1 MNGDPGFNINFNY
14 TSLNR
19 QLAVAL
25 STNTSKVGASV
36 QNMGI
41 TDVLCEGPIAGLVNG
56 ASSVFLNDNSVE
68 PEAFAGYAS
77 PYEIPSLEQLQS
89 DLQALADVKINFN
102 QANPNPDIG
111 YLTQGFNIP
120 TDFELGTGRKLNL
133 QLLGA
138 AVDMEATL
146 DANTNT
152 PVVTLTASTGAGSPF
167 TTAWQ
172 TKDNENRFARLSL
185 FGVVDCFGEV
195 TYVSSTQL
203 KFRPYYG
210 HLNAFPT
217 RTYAGIQIFYSYP
230 ILSVQTTGTPYIEVE
245 SGNTIPSDDYYFYVD
260 KQPLSTYTL
269 QATND
274 TPQFIKNFG
283 VSFRAGK
290 LESQQPFNEL
300 LDSTGGSSGIVG
312 SNAGINLPE
321 LKQLAGT
328 EATNLGI
335 TLIDDSANSYPVGQ
349 SGDRNSSPTI
359 LNSSDF
365 GLDTAG
371 KIREADEIYFTI
383 KYPSLQ
389 STNLGSGNHEEAFVY
404 YIMQFDVKLDG
415 AWNNNYRNI
424 FQNYNEQYIIHSG
437 DVLAPRS
444 FEHRINLDLWRPFED
459 FRIRI
464 IRVTRHIGLCVN
476 ENGDAGGR
484 TDVEK
489 WQLQAKASVDTLG
502 AIIKDKF
509 EFPGTAA
516 AQVAFSG
523 RQFQNIPNRSYHLR
537 GKLVR
542 IPSTYTP
549 REESDTGLAKYED
562 FWGGDFKYPFYTDN
576 PAWVF
581 LDLLTNSR
589 YGAGKWI
596 STNDVDIYS
605 LYRIARYCDELVEDG
620 TTHNVTDLVSG
631 VYYKIKNTPSDTDF
645 TEVGAPSGYS
655 IGTVFRATTGTPT
668 SGSTGQVFGME
679 PRYRANIF
687 LTRATDIYKVL
698 KDMASI
704 FAGIIYYLDSKVV
717 AVQDVPQDP
726 IYSFSQS
733 NVIDGAFTYES
744 TGSRTKTNQVIVT
757 WNDPAIN
764 YTPVPLLVE
773 DRESIAR
780 TGRIIT
786 ENAVAFGCTSEG
798 QATRLGKWKLWTAQ
812 NQTEIV
818 NFATGLQG
826 AFIRPGDIIN
836 VSDAKRT
843 GIQYSGRTSSATSTT
858 LTFDRPVSFN
868 SGSTYELSTV
878 VTKPTAIYVGAA
890 PITINSV
897 SYSTGDVLPE
907 AYVYLEDAGSNPTTF
922 SYQLVDL
929 TNERL
934 ATNAFLD
941 ANGATELQTIW
952 KNHTFVETN
961 LLVNPGASATQV
973 TLANSATFGTTPV
986 ANCIWALKET
996 NSDGEAQ
1003 EGSKKLYKVLTITH
1017 QQANIFSISAVEH
1030 YNEKYEEVEQRYQVG
1045 VTPPTVLQGEQEPD
1059 LIPPAENLVLRV
1071 EKYSDG
1077 SFKLVAEWDSPTNFD
1092 ALSHFEVYHNDS
1104 ADPRPNPIETGDNL
1118 VSFTPASSGTYNIKV
1133 RVVSSRGKYSTYI
1146 EDSIELGRDL
1156 ISPEEEGGAGTGEGI
1171 ERIHGLPSGI
1181 VSDSNT
1187 QLTNNGNTF
1196 GFENANAI
1204 VASRG
1209 DQTDSV
1215 TMTTQTIDVSGLP
1228 SGQEAYVIFDHSS
1241 ASIGLYEWNTSILNG
1256 IGFWRPLGTGSGG
1269 QTEFTQV
1276 TGTNTGLNSGNVYVI
1291 INIATQLTTLATT
1304 EPGDIIAFKSTVPS
1318 SASPVNGNTDR
1329 VAIIQS
1335 QFTQTSTAV
1344 NTLILDRNLG
1354 TLGYKNA
1361 WIPAFRPDPTK
1372 DAVVAKLT
1380 G

>member
-1 MNGDPGFNINFNY
+1 MTGIGIDHPQFSGFFS
-14 TSLNR
+14 SLNR
-19 QLAVAL
+19 QLSVAL
-25 STNTSKVGASV
+25 STNTNKVGASV
-36 QNMGI
+36 QNMGV

-56 ASSVFLNDNSVE
+56 ASSVFLNDNAVE
-68 PEAFAGYAS
+68 PEAFAGYA
-77 PYEIPSLEQLQS
+77 PSFELP
-89 DLQALADVKINFN
+89 DLGDIQADLAALADVKISFS
-102 QANPNPDIG
+102 QANPNPDEG
-111 YLTQGFNIP
+111 YLTSGAVIP
-120 TDFELGTGRKLNL
+120 NTFELGTGRKLNL
-133 QLLGA
+133 DMLGA
-138 AVDMEATL
+138 LVDMEAAL

-152 PVVTLTASTGAGSPF
+152 PVITLTSSVAGAAPF
-167 TTAWQ
+167 SADWQ
-172 TKDNENRFARLSL
+172 TKDNETRFARL
-185 FGVVDCFGEV
+185 FFPTVVDCFGEV
-195 TYVSSTQL
+195 TYVSSTEL
-203 KFRPYYG
+203 KFRPYNG
-210 HLNAFPT
+210 DISAFPDRNFVT
-217 RTYAGIQIFYSYP
+217 IRIFYSYP
-230 ILSVQTTGTPYIEVE
+230 IVSVQTGSNPRIEVE
-245 SGNTIPSDDYYFYVD
+245 SGETIPSGSYYFYVD
-260 KQPLSTYTL
+260 RIPLSTYTL
-269 QATND
+269 ESTND
-274 TPQFIKNFG
+274 TTQFVKSFG
-283 VSFRAGK
+283 IDFRAGK
-290 LESQQPFNEL
+290 LENQQPFNEL
-300 LDSTGGSSGIVG
+300 LDAIGGSSAIVG
-312 SNAGINLPE
+312 SNAGINLPQ
-321 LKQLAGT
+321 LKQLSDT
-328 EATNLGI
+328 EASNLGI
-335 TLIDDSANSYPVGQ
+335 TLIDSAATSYPSGQ
-349 SGDRNSSPTI
+349 SGDRNNNATV

-365 GLDTAG
+365 GLTTAG

-389 STNLGSGNHEEAFVY
+389 STNLGSGNHEEAYAF

-424 FQNYNEQYIIHSG
+424 FSNYNSQYIIHSG
-437 DVLAPRS
+437 DVLAARS

-476 ENGDAGGR
+476 QFGDAGGR

-489 WQLQAKASVDTLG
+489 WQLQAKASIDTLG

-549 REESDTGLAKYED
+549 REESTTGLAKYKE
-562 FWGGDFKYPFYTDN
+562 FWGGDFKYPHYTDN

-589 YGAGKWI
+589 YGGGKWI
-596 STNDVDIYS
+596 STDDVDIYS
-605 LYRIARYCDELVEDG
+605 LYRISRYCDELVEDG
-620 TTHNVTDLVSG
+620 TTHNVTDLVAG
-631 VYYKIKNTPSDTDF
+631 TYYKIKNDPSDTDF
-645 TEVGAPSGYS
+645 TEVGASAGYS
-655 IGTVFRATTGTPT
+655 IGDTFRATSAPPAV
-668 SGSTGQVFGME
+668 GSTGQVFGLE

-717 AVQDVPQDP
+717 PVQDVPQDP

-757 WNDPAIN
+757 WNDPTIN

-780 TGRIIT
+780 TGRIIS

-826 AFIRPGDIIN
+826 AFIRPGDIITI
-836 VSDAKRT
+836 SDAKRT

-868 SGSTYELSTV
+868 TGSAYQLSTV
-878 VTKPTAIYVGAA
+878 VTKPTAIYVGGPA
-890 PITINSV
+890 ITINNI
-897 SYSTGDVLPE
+897 SYTTGDILPE
-907 AYVYLEDAGSNPTTF
+907 AYVYLENAGSSPKTF
-922 SYQLVDL
+922 SYQLVNL

-941 ANGATELQTIW
+941 VNGATALQTLW

-961 LLVNPGASATQV
+961 LIVNPGTSATQV
-973 TLANSATFGTTPV
+973 TLGNSATFDTTPV

-996 NSDGEAQ
+996 NTDGELQ
-1003 EGSKKLYKVLTITH
+1003 EGSAKLYKVLTITH
-1017 QQANIFSISAVEH
+1017 QQGNIFSISAVEH
-1030 YNEKYEEVEQRYQVG
+1030 YNEKYEEIEQRYQVG
-1045 VTPPTVLQGEQEPD
+1045 VTPPTVLQEEQEPD
-1059 LIPPAENLVLRV
+1059 LIPPPVDLALRV
-1071 EKYSDG
+1071 ERYSDG
-1077 SFKLVAEWDSPTNFD
+1077 SFKLVAEWSPPTDFD
-1092 ALSHFEVYHNDS
+1092 ALSHYEVYHNDS
-1104 ADPRPNPIETGDNL
+1104 SDSRASPIETGETIIT
-1118 VSFTPASSGTYNIKV
+1118 FTPPSSGTYIIKV
-1133 RVVSSRGKYSTYI
+1133 RAVSSRGKYSTYI
-1146 EDSIELGRDL
+1146 EDSIELGKNL
-1156 ISPEEEGGAGTGEGI
+1156 VTVVEEGGSGSGETV
-1171 ERIHGLPSGI
+1171 ERIHGIPSGI
-1181 VSDSNT
+1181 VSDNNT

-1196 GFENANAI
+1196 GFETANAV
-1204 VASRG
+1204 VASKG

-1215 TMTTQTIDVSGLP
+1215 TVSTQTIDVSGLS

-1241 ASIGLYEWNTSILNG
+1241 ASIGLYEWNTNILPG
-1256 IGFWRPLGTGSGG
+1256 MGFWRPIGDGSGG

-1276 TGTNTGLNSGNVYVI
+1276 TGTNTGTYNGKVFVNNTVAV
-1291 INIATQLTTLATT
+1291 QLTTLATT
-1304 EPGDIIAFKSTVPS
+1304 EPGDIIAFKNTVPS
-1318 SASPVNGNTDR
+1318 VASPVDGITTDKA
-1329 VAIIQS
+1329 AIIQKELVS
-1335 QFTQTSTAV
+1335 STNA
-1344 NTLILDRNLG
+1344 LILDRNVG
-1354 TLGYKNA
+1354 AVGFTNA
-1361 WIPAFRPDPTK
+1361 WIPAFRPDTVK
-1372 DAVVAKLT
+1372 DAIVAKLT